1 MLKLVLFLIFII
13 STNLFFF
20 FLFNKKDKCFIKFL
34 LSTLLFVCLVVV
46 FNYFNIL
53 HLVSFL
59 IIYLLNSIINIFIY
73 YKNIKRVFKV
83 FNYKKVLLT
92 IFLLLNVSLILELT
106 IFNFRSYLSYGYD
119 SVTIDTKDIATNMDR
134 LEDGTFRVNEDYP
147 YIEIKDLNIKINDI
161 YLNIIDYNNVSYY
174 AIPFYTDE
182 GNELY
187 YRLDSR
193 QIHQSI
199 EKSKI
204 FNFNTSGKSE
214 KMKFEFTFGKGDI
227 ISINNIIIN
236 YKIPIDINL
245 LRIGLCFV
253 VLMFCYFFR
262 PKSFLYKIKYV
273 NSSYKLVI
281 LGLCLITIL
290 SFSFLSVKS
299 ILSFDDNV
307 EGTYSRLA
315 NSLIEGKTYYEDEN
329 NSEAILNK
337 MDNPYDTFKREEI
350 FSNLDYYYLWD
361 SAFYE
366 GHYYSY
372 FGVVPAVLFYVPFQ
386 LITGLNLSTDFIVYV
401 ITVIT
406 AILSVLLLHQIV
418 KKYLKKCSVGL
429 FFLLSLILIYCTGTL
444 YFLKFPN
451 TYSVPIV
458 TGIMFTFLG
467 LNLWL
472 SCLKSKKMLKT
483 KIALGSLSMALV
495 AGCRPQLLVASF
507 LAIPILYLYIKEKK
521 PSRKEIIKILV
532 IAIIPYLL
540 VAGMLM
546 YYNYIRFSSPF
557 DFGAN
562 YNLTTNDMTKRG
574 FVLARIPLGIVMY
587 LFNPVNFQNVFP
599 YIIATELHTTY
610 LGTTIYEPIYGGV
623 FFSIVITSINLFVF
637 KLKKFINKKI
647 IFYTCLGLIASALV
661 IVIMDTEMAG
671 ILARYITDFSFLLI
685 FSSILIILSINE
697 NSKINKDILLKIILV
712 LVIISL
718 LYQFFYFF
726 VSILD
731 QFKNN
736 NLRFWLEFYYMIQFW
751 I

>member
-20 FLFNKKDKCFIKFL
+20 FLFNKEDKCLIKFL
-34 LSTLLFVCLVVV
+34 LPTLLFICLVVML
-46 FNYFNIL
+46 NYFNIL
-53 HLVSFL
+53 YLVSFL

-73 YKNIKRVFKV
+73 HKNIKRIFKD
-83 FNYKKVLLT
+83 FNCKKVLFT
-92 IFLLLNVSLILELT
+92 IFLLLNVSLSLELT
-106 IFNFRSYLSYGYD
+106 IFNFRSYLSNSYE
-119 SVTIDTKDIATNMDR
+119 SVTIDAKDIVTNMDR
-134 LEDGTFRVNEDYP
+134 LEDGTFKVNEDYP

-161 YLNIIDYNNVSYY
+161 YLNISDYNNVSYY
-174 AIPFYTDE
+174 VIPFYTDE
-182 GNELY
+182 ANELY

-214 KMKFEFTFGKGDI
+214 KMKFEFTFDKGDI
-227 ISINNIIIN
+227 ISINSIVVN

-245 LRIGLCFV
+245 FRIGLCFA
-253 VLMFCYFFR
+253 VLMFCYLFR

-290 SFSFLSVKS
+290 SFSFLSIKS

-329 NSEAILNK
+329 NSEDVLNK

-350 FSNLDYYYLWD
+350 FSKLDFYYLWD

-418 KKYLKKCSVGL
+418 KKYFKKCSVGL

-495 AGCRPQLLVASF
+495 AGCRPQLVIASF

-521 PSRKEIIKILV
+521 PSRREIIKILV
-532 IAIIPYLL
+532 VAIIPYLL

-623 FFSIVITSINLFVF
+623 FFSIVITSINLFIF

-697 NSKINKDILLKIILV
+697 NSKINKDILLRIVLV